1 MRDVTEF
8 SVGDILKLSF
18 SVYFSNLPA
27 FLPLSL
33 IAFVPSFAVVFLPE
47 TSTFHNP
54 LVLDDP
60 EVLDPRNAEYWE
72 FMMVGTRESFVELL
86 CAIWL
91 QAGLAFGVVRHL
103 RGGKPSFLETFVQSL
118 RMLLPA
124 LLVTAVVTIATGI
137 GLLLLVVP
145 GVIIGLILW
154 VAVPAAVVERSGLRA
169 LRRSAQLTIG
179 YKRQIFGLALILAIL
194 QMVAAS
200 VVLMVASTAMSDPV
214 SGFVVLQLCGVVL
227 SGIWATAVS
236 VTYHDLRVLKEGVDT
251 RVVSQAF
258 E

>member
-8 SVGDILKLSF
+8 SVGDILRLSF

-33 IAFVPSFAVVFLPE
+33 IAFVPSFLVVFLPAS
-47 TSTFHNP
+47 STFHNP
-54 LVLDDP
+54 ILDP
-60 EVLDPRNAEYWE
+60 LVLDPRNAEYWE
-72 FMMVGTRESFVELL
+72 FVMAGTRESFVDLL
-86 CAIWL
+86 CGIWL

-103 RGGKPSFLETFVQSL
+103 RGGKPGFLETFVQSL

-124 LLVTAVVTIATGI
+124 LLVAAVVAIATAI
-137 GLLLLVVP
+137 GLLLIVVP
-145 GVIIGLILW
+145 GVIIALVLW

-169 LRRSAQLTIG
+169 LGRSAQLTNG
-179 YKRQIFGLALILAIL
+179 YKGQIFGLALILTIL
-194 QMVAAS
+194 QMVVAS
-200 VVLMVASTAMSDPV
+200 VVVMVASTVMVDSVP
-214 SGFVVLQLCGVVL
+214 GFVVLQLCGVVL

-251 RVVSQAF
+251 RVVSQVF

>member
-18 SVYFSNLPA
+18 SLYFSNLPA

-33 IAFVPSFAVVFLPE
+33 IAFLPSFAVVFLPAS
-47 TSTFHNP
+47 STFHNP
-54 LVLDDP
+54 LVLEP
-60 EVLDPRNAEYWE
+60 AVLDPRNAEYWE
-72 FMMVGTRESFVELL
+72 FVMAGTRESFVDLL
-86 CAIWL
+86 CGIWL

-103 RGGKPSFLETFVQSL
+103 RGGKPGFLETFVQSL
-118 RMLLPA
+118 RMLIPA
-124 LLVTAVVTIATGI
+124 LLVAAVVAIATGI
-137 GLLLLVVP
+137 GLLLIVVP
-145 GVIIGLILW
+145 GVIIALVLW
-154 VAVPAAVVERSGLRA
+154 VAVPAAVVERNGLRA
-169 LRRSAQLTIG
+169 LGRSAQLTNG
-179 YKRQIFGLALILAIL
+179 YKGQIFGLALILTIL

-200 VVLMVASTAMSDPV
+200 VVVMLASTVMIDPV

-251 RVVSQAF
+251 RVVSQVF

>member
-33 IAFVPSFAVVFLPE
+33 IAFVPSFLVVFLPAS
-47 TSTFHNP
+47 STFHNP
-54 LVLDDP
+54 ILDP
-60 EVLDPRNAEYWE
+60 LVLDPRNAEYWE
-72 FMMVGTRESFVELL
+72 FVMAGTRESFVDLL

-103 RGGKPSFLETFVQSL
+103 RGGKPGFLETFVQSL

-124 LLVTAVVTIATGI
+124 LLVAAVVAIATAI
-137 GLLLLVVP
+137 GLLLIVVP
-145 GVIIGLILW
+145 GVIIALVLW

-169 LRRSAQLTIG
+169 LGRSAQLTNG
-179 YKRQIFGLALILAIL
+179 YKGQIFGLALILTIL
-194 QMVAAS
+194 QMVVAS
-200 VVLMVASTAMSDPV
+200 VVVMVASTVMVDSVP
-214 SGFVVLQLCGVVL
+214 GFVVLQLCGVVL

-251 RVVSQAF
+251 RVVSQVF

>member
-47 TSTFHNP
+47 SSTFHNP
-54 LVLDDP
+54 LVLDP
-60 EVLDPRNAEYWE
+60 AVLDPRNPEYWE
-72 FMMVGTRESFVELL
+72 FVMAGTRESFVDLL

-103 RGGKPSFLETFVQSL
+103 RGGKPGFLETFVQSL
-118 RMLLPA
+118 RMLIPA
-124 LLVTAVVTIATGI
+124 LLVAAVVAIATGI
-137 GLLLLVVP
+137 GLLLIVVP
-145 GVIIGLILW
+145 GVIIALVLW

-169 LRRSAQLTIG
+169 LGRSAQLTNG
-179 YKRQIFGLALILAIL
+179 YKGQIFGLALILTIL

-200 VVLMVASTAMSDPV
+200 VVVMLASTVMIDPL
-214 SGFVVLQLCGVVL
+214 SGFVALQLCGVVL

-251 RVVSQAF
+251 RVVSQVF

>member
-1 MRDVTEF
+1 MTEF

-18 SVYFSNLPA
+18 SVYFNNLPA

-33 IAFVPSFAVVFLPE
+33 VAFAPSFAVVFLPE
-47 TSTFHNP
+47 SSTFHNP
-54 LVLDDP
+54 PD
-60 EVLDPRNAEYWE
+60 LDPAVLTPLNAEYWE
-72 FMMVGTRESFVELL
+72 FIMVGTRESFVDLL

-103 RGGKPSFLETFVQSL
+103 RGGKPGFLETFVQSL

-124 LLVTAVVTIATGI
+124 LLVAAVVGIATGI
-137 GLLLLVVP
+137 GLLLVVVP
-145 GVIIGLILW
+145 GVIIALVLW

-169 LRRSAQLTIG
+169 LGRSAQLTRG
-179 YKRQIFGLALILAIL
+179 YKGQIFGLALILTIL

-200 VVLMVASTAMSDPV
+200 IVVMVSSVVMTDPIL
-214 SGFVVLQLCGVVL
+214 GFVVLQLCGVVL
-227 SGIWATAVS
+227 AGIWATAVS

-251 RVVSQAF
+251 RVVSQVF